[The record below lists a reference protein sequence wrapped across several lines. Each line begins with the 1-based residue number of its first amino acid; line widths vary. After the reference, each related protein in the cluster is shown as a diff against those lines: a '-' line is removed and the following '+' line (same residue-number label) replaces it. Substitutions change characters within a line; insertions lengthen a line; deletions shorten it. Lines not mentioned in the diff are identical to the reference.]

1 MLESRQVTMPVGPE
15 AQVAGI
21 HVVAVGRNRCNS
33 TFRFRQVADAH
44 VLHVILEGSGEM
56 TVNGVSRTLGRGSLF
71 VFHPG
76 DIAFYETA
84 PAAPW
89 RYVFAVLAGPG
100 TAEAFRLAGLGTE
113 SARLYTGA
121 FDVLLEPILAQYEQ
135 AGQWE
140 PPHAW
145 QAVSV
150 AWQVLGAVADALG
163 LHRPPDAADR
173 MRQAR
178 TIIERECVNGL
189 TVASLAAA
197 LQMDRTTL
205 FRQFKEAFGVS
216 PKNYLDDQRLR
227 SALALLRHTDS
238 SIKETAYA
246 CGWPS
251 ARDFCRAFRLRF
263 QQTPSQWRV
272 DCRDCMAGERE

>member
-1 MLESRQVTMPVGPE
+1 MATTGSSSVATFADLGEVRLVSQVVREPCRLT
-15 AQVAGI
+15 
-21 HVVAVGRNRCNS
+21 
-33 TFRFRQVADAH
+33 
-44 VLHVILEGSGEM
+44 
-56 TVNGVSRTLGRGSLF
+56 
-71 VFHPG
+71 
-76 DIAFYETA
+76 
-84 PAAPW
+84 PAA
-89 RYVFAVLAGPG
+89 
-100 TAEAFRLAGLGTE
+100 
-113 SARLYTGA
+113 
-121 FDVLLEPILAQYEQ
+121 
-135 AGQWE
+135 
-140 PPHAW
+140 

-150 AWQVLGAVADALG
+150 AWQALGAVADALG
-163 LHRPPDAADR
+163 LQRPPDTADR

-189 TVASLAAA
+189 TVASLVAA

-216 PKNYLDDQRLR
+216 PKSYLDDQRLR

-263 QQTPSQWRV
+263 QQTPSQWRA
-272 DCRDCMAGERE
+272 DCRAAGSSAWASCRQGFEPVTVPNGDVGLLDFDEDSLAGR